1 MTRPL
6 ILASASPRRAELLRT
21 AGFPFAVLAP
31 EVDERPLAAEQASDY
46 VLRVARAKAAAIA
59 QRPEAA
65 GALVLAADTAVVTDS
80 RIMGKPRGRE
90 DAESMLTALSGK
102 VHEVLTG
109 VVLRS
114 AERELGELVT
124 TRVHFLPLTPA
135 EIEWYIQT
143 GEPEDKAGA
152 YAIQGCAA
160 RFIDWIDGSWSN
172 VVGLP
177 IATVSRMLREL
188 SDKH

>member
-1 MTRPL
+1 
-6 ILASASPRRAELLRT
+6 
-21 AGFPFAVLAP
+21 
-31 EVDERPLAAEQASDY
+31 
-46 VLRVARAKAAAIA
+46 
-59 QRPEAA
+59 
-65 GALVLAADTAVVTDS
+65 
-80 RIMGKPRGRE
+80 MGKPRSRE
-90 DAESMLTALSGK
+90 DAEGMLTALSGK

-114 AERELGELVT
+114 RERELAELVT
-124 TRVHFLPLTPA
+124 TRVHFLALTAA
-135 EIEWYIQT
+135 EIAWYIET
-143 GEPEDKAGA
+143 GEPEGKAGA

-177 IATVSRMLREL
+177 IATVSRMLKEL